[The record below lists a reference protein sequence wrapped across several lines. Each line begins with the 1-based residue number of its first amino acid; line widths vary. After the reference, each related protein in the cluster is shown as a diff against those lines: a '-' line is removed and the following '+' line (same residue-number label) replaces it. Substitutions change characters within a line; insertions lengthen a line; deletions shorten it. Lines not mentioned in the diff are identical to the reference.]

1 MLDLGP
7 KSTVFILEH
16 CDSYFIEQLQ
26 GLESRLA
33 STNSGMVLKRKITH
47 VRRNEGFK

>member
-1 MLDLGP
+1 MLDIGP

-26 GLESRLA
+26 GLESRLT
-33 STNSGMVLKRKITH
+33 STNSGMVLKLKIPH
-47 VRRNEGFK
+47 ARRNEGFK